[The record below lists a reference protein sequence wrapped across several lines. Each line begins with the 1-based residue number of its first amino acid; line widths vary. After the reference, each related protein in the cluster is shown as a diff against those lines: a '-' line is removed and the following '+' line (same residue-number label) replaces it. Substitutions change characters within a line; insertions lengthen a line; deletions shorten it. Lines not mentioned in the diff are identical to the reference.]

1 MLIICFHTT
10 FSSDFYPSSSLVVPT
25 FVALCS
31 IFIQS
36 LHIFHLMA
44 NTTMVTRVFILALII
59 LSTFFMTLQARNL
72 HGHPSIRE
80 NNVADNNHRFLH
92 NYLDLL
98 KHIHVD
104 HQDADDAPHKDGNT
118 HRLTPEGPDPHHNF
132 ATPPRN

>member
-1 MLIICFHTT
+1 MEKKIRREIISFNDMGFNLSMVNTRP
-10 FSSDFYPSSSLVVPT
+10 FLERRG
-25 FVALCS
+25 
-31 IFIQS
+31 S

-98 KHIHVD
+98 KHIHLD